1 MARQYHHAEAARR
14 CRRDEMTR
22 ERLYLFDTTLRDG
35 AQTNGVDFTLHDKQ
49 LIAKMLDELGI
60 DYVEGGYPGANPT
73 DTEFFAKKPKLAHAR
88 FTAFGM
94 TRRPGRS
101 ASNDPGLAALL
112 EAKGDGIWFV
122 AKSSGYQVRVALE
135 TTNEENLASISD
147 SVKAAKKAGREV
159 MLDCEHF
166 FDGYKEDAAFALACA
181 KSAYDAGAR
190 WVVLCDTNG
199 GTMPHEVETIVGE
212 VIKYIPGDHVGIHAH
227 NDTEQAVANSLAAV
241 RAGARQIQGT
251 LNGLGE
257 RCGNA
262 NLCSL
267 IPTLRLKSEFSD
279 RFEIGVTDA
288 KMATLMTVSRTLDDM
303 LNRAPNRHAPYV
315 GESAFVTKTG
325 IHASAV
331 LKDPTTYE
339 HVLPEAVGNHRKVLV
354 SDQAGRS
361 NVIAEL
367 DRAGIPYD
375 KNDPKL
381 ARLVEELKEREAAG
395 FAYESANAS
404 FELLARRT
412 LGRVPEYFQVE
423 QFDVNVEQRINSN
436 GQRVTVALAVVK
448 VDVDGEKLISAA
460 EGNGP
465 VNALDVALRK
475 DLGKFQRF
483 IEGLRLIDYR
493 VRILNGGTEAVTRVL
508 IESADENG
516 EKWTTI
522 GVSPNIIDASFQ
534 ALMDSII
541 YKLVK
546 SGAAA

>member
-1 MARQYHHAEAARR
+1 MTTAAKQ
-14 CRRDEMTR
+14 
-22 ERLYLFDTTLRDG
+22 RLYLFDTTLRDG
-35 AQTNGVDFTLHDKQ
+35 AQTNGVDFTVHDKR
-49 LIAKMLDELGI
+49 IVAAMLDDLGI
-60 DYVEGGYPGANPT
+60 DYIEGGYPGANPA
-73 DTEFFAKKPKLAHAR
+73 DTEFFAQKPALANAA

-101 ASNDPGLAALL
+101 VSNDPGVAMLL
-112 EAKGDGIWFV
+112 DADADAICFV
-122 AKSSGYQVRVALE
+122 AKSSAYQVRVALE
-135 TTNEENLASISD
+135 TTNEENLASIRD
-147 SVKAAKKAGREV
+147 SVTAAKAKGREV

-181 KSAYDAGAR
+181 KAAYESGAR

-199 GTMPHEVETIVGE
+199 GAMPHEVEAIVRE
-212 VIKYIPGDHVGIHAH
+212 VARHIPGDHLGIHAH

-262 NLCSL
+262 NLCSI
-267 IPTLRLKSEFSD
+267 IPTLRLKAEFAD
-279 RFEIGVTDA
+279 AFEIGVSDE
-288 KMATLMTVSRTLDDM
+288 KLATLVKVSRSLDDL
-303 LNRAPNRHAPYV
+303 LNRVPDRHAAYV

-331 LKDPTTYE
+331 LKDPQTYE
-339 HVLPEAVGNHRKVLV
+339 HVAPASVGNHRKVLV

-367 DRAGIPYD
+367 ERAGIPFE
-375 KNDPKL
+375 KSDPKL
-381 ARLVEELKEREAAG
+381 TRLVEEMKEREAQG
-395 FAYESANAS
+395 YAYESADAS
-404 FELLARRT
+404 FDLLARRV
-412 LGRVPEYFQVE
+412 LGKVPEYFRVM
-423 QFDVNVEQRINSN
+423 QFDVNTEQRYNAN
-436 GQRVTVALAVVK
+436 GKPVTVALAVVK
-448 VDVDGEKLISAA
+448 VDVAGEMLISAA

-475 DLGKFQRF
+475 DLGKYQSY
-483 IEGLRLIDYR
+483 IEGLRLVDYR

-508 IESADENG
+508 IESEDEAG
-516 EKWTTI
+516 ERWTTV
-522 GVSPNIIDASFQ
+522 GVSPNIIEASFQ
-534 ALMDSII
+534 ALMDSVV

-546 SGAAA
+546 SGAPV